1 MDTTKRGQDMET
13 ILIFFLIAVFG
24 VAVVLGTLL
33 CFVLF
38 LLDCEVE

>member
-1 MDTTKRGQDMET
+1 MQTA
-13 ILIFFLIAVFG
+13 IIFFLIGLFG
-24 VAVVLGTLL
+24 IFVVIGTLL

>member
-1 MDTTKRGQDMET
+1 MET

-24 VAVVLGTLL
+24 IVVVIGTLL

>member
-1 MDTTKRGQDMET
+1 MQTAIM
-13 ILIFFLIAVFG
+13 FFLIAVFG

>member
-1 MDTTKRGQDMET
+1 MQTA
-13 ILIFFLIAVFG
+13 IIFFLIAVFG
-24 VAVVLGTLL
+24 VVVVIGTLL

>member
-1 MDTTKRGQDMET
+1 MET
-13 ILIFFLIAVFG
+13 ILIFFLIGLFG
-24 VAVVLGTLL
+24 IVVVIGTLL

>member
-1 MDTTKRGQDMET
+1 MET
-13 ILIFFLIAVFG
+13 ILIFFLVGLFG
-24 VAVVLGTLL
+24 IFVVIGTLL

>member
-1 MDTTKRGQDMET
+1 MQTA
-13 ILIFFLIAVFG
+13 IIFFLIAVFG